1 MASELE
7 RFMGAVRAERGGFF
21 AHEAPITVARAP
33 GWVDLVGGAAAA
45 GGALALGWP
54 LGSGTFVALQPSAEP
69 ALLIQAGGSA
79 VESLALEVLNDST
92 GAPREYADAKARLAD
107 ATWQQRLVGAV
118 WLALAREEFARF
130 HGGARVLLRPAAGP
144 GASVGLVAAI
154 AQACVSAYGLRLAPR
169 ELGLAV
175 QAGLYQVMG
184 DDPGVLG
191 PFVAICAH
199 TGSLLLVH
207 QQPAWIWGELHLPPG
222 TALWAVVL
230 GEGPDAAAA
239 RTAQVAAA
247 LAYQMAAEA
256 LGFTAAEADGRWLG
270 YLSNL
275 GTARYEARVRE
286 RLPTAISGAEFLA
299 RYACPPG
306 LLVEPATLYPVRAAA
321 ALAVEEHLRA
331 RMVAALLRAAAS
343 KAQRD
348 EDLQLAGEL
357 LARSHGGQRAV
368 GLGDPRADG
377 LVELI
382 AAEGVVHG
390 LYGARATAVA
400 SGASLVVLGR
410 SEADAALRSLAEG
423 YGHTQRLAVTV
434 YGGSSAGAGVAGT
447 RML

>member
-1 MASELE
+1 MATELE

-21 AHEAPITVARAP
+21 VHEAPITVARAP
-33 GWVDLVGGAAAA
+33 GWVDLVGGAAAV
-45 GGALALGWP
+45 GGALGLGWP
-54 LGSGTFVALQPSAEP
+54 LGSGAFAALQPSAEP
-69 ALLIQAGGSA
+69 ALLIHEHGAA
-79 VESLALEVLNDST
+79 VEFLPLEVLIESA
-92 GAPREYADAKARLAD
+92 GGPREYADATARLAD
-107 ATWQQRLVGAV
+107 RPWPQRLVGAI

-130 HGGARVLLRPAAGP
+130 AGGARLLLRPASGP
-144 GASVGLVAAI
+144 GAIVGLAAAI

-175 QAGLYQVMG
+175 QAGLQQVMG
-184 DDPGVLG
+184 DELGVLG
-191 PFVAICAH
+191 PLVGICAH
-199 TGSLLLVH
+199 AGSLLLVH
-207 QQPAWIWGELHLPPG
+207 QQPAWIWGELHLPPA

-247 LAYQMAAEA
+247 MAYRLAAEA
-256 LGFTAAEADGRWLG
+256 LGFTPAEADARWLG

-286 RLPTAISGAEFLA
+286 HLPATLSGAEFLA
-299 RYACPPG
+299 RYAAPPG
-306 LLVEPATLYPVRAAA
+306 LLIDPATRYPVRAAA

-357 LARSHGGQRAV
+357 LARSHGGQRAA
-368 GLGDPRADG
+368 GLGDPRADA

-382 AAEGVVHG
+382 AVEGVAHG
-390 LYGARATAVA
+390 LYGARATAAA

-423 YGHTQRLAVTV
+423 YGHSQRLAVAV